1 MKLVTVSVFVFI
13 CVAAWWLESRF
24 GATTAVMVIGGALGV
39 ICVIIG
45 YMLSMANQKFTLH
58 NAAMF
63 NRDNATVER
72 YRAATDKE
80 LARAARERESAQ
92 ARIDLLEARRVDQ
105 LATKRAG
112 LLVDVERQKWEAAQR
127 RASPRWAVD
136 DDGPAGGLS
145 EWE

>member
-1 MKLVTVSVFVFI
+1 MKHVTIAVLVFI

-24 GATTAVMVIGGALGV
+24 GASVAIMVLGGALGV
-39 ICVIIG
+39 VCIIIG
-45 YMLSMANQKFTLH
+45 YLLSMANQKFTLH

-80 LARAARERESAQ
+80 IARGEREAFAARAKLDVIDAQ
-92 ARIDLLEARRVDQ
+92 RVNR
-105 LATKRAG
+105 LAQQQAK
-112 LLVDVERQKWEAAQR
+112 LLVDLERQRIEETKRPTQ
-127 RASPRWAVD
+127 WAVD
-136 DDGPAGGLS
+136 DDDDSRFS

>member
-1 MKLVTVSVFVFI
+1 MKHVTIAVLLFV

-24 GATTAVMVIGGALGV
+24 GANVAMMVLGGALGV
-39 ICVIIG
+39 ICIIVG

-58 NAAMF
+58 NAAQF

-80 LARAARERESAQ
+80 IARGEREAFTARAKLDV
-92 ARIDLLEARRVDQ
+92 IDARRVDR
-105 LATKRAG
+105 LADQKAK
-112 LLVDVERQKWEAAQR
+112 LLVDFERRRNEEAR
-127 RASPRWAVD
+127 RPQWSVD
-136 DDGPAGGLS
+136 DEEEDGRFR